1 MYNEEIYPSLAT
13 RSGDGTWKELQNNHL
28 KMYCSKIVY
37 ADVRSN
43 ILGMKIHV
51 KVLHVLRKGWRF
63 SYWEKINIAIVP
75 LIIHKIDYTIFF
87 KYQNRNINTRVSK
100 M

>member
-1 MYNEEIYPSLAT
+1 MHNEETYPSLTT
-13 RSGDGTWKELQNNHL
+13 RAGDGTWKGLQNNHL
-28 KMYCSKIVY
+28 KMYCSKIVE

-63 SYWEKINIAIVP
+63 SYWGKKIAVMWF
-75 LIIHKIDYTIFF
+75 IICKIDFIIFL
-87 KYQNRNINTRVSK
+87 KYQNRNINTRESK
-100 M
+100 K